1 MVLNE
6 ELKIKNSQSTI
17 MDTDS
22 KSGTEFIF
30 SRDAEADKK
39 SSSKRNSNPVK
50 FRDLKIDD

>member
-6 ELKIKNSQSTI
+6 ELKIENSQSTM
-17 MDTDS
+17 MDTDTKNS
-22 KSGTEFIF
+22 TEFIF

>member
-17 MDTDS
+17 MDTDT

-50 FRDLKIDD
+50 SRDLKIDD